1 MPVSTRPRKSW
12 ARRGRGKKE
21 KEEEVEEEEG
31 GYVSN
36 LRHKDKKKKKKKR
49 LKKKEGGIYE
59 RHLQPSLSFLSL
71 FLSSFSST
79 FHFLLFGFIRRDF
92 EPKKKMK

>member
-1 MPVSTRPRKSW
+1 MYSFVLISQSDE
-12 ARRGRGKKE
+12 AQGRISHL
-21 KEEEVEEEEG
+21 KEEEKNDMM
-31 GYVSN
+31 YKFTCS
-36 LRHKDKKKKKKKR
+36 KKKR